1 MDKKD
6 KKQRLSSIIV
16 DGGKYM
22 TTLSD
27 KYKNKKP
34 YEEDDP
40 KKIKAFIPGTIA
52 EILTKAGKKVEEGEM
67 LLILEAMK
75 MRNSVVT
82 PCDGRVKK
90 VIVKHGQM
98 VTKGYVMIEME

>member
-1 MDKKD
+1 MDKKE

-22 TTLSD
+22 TTLTN

-34 YEEDDP
+34 YEEYNP
-40 KKIKAFIPGTIA
+40 KLIKAFIPGTIV
-52 EILTKAGKKVEEGEM
+52 EIFTKTGKKVEEGEM

-75 MRNSVVT
+75 MRNSVVA
-82 PCDGRVKK
+82 PCDGKVKK
-90 VIVKHGQM
+90 VVVKLGQM
-98 VTKGYVMIEME
+98 VSKGYVMIEME